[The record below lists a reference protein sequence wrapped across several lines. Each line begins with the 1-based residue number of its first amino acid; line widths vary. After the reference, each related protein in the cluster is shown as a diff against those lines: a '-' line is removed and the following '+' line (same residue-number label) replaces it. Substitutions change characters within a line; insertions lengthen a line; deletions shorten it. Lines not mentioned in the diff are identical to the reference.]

1 MANTNTKR
9 IIFDGP
15 RNAIVELIGELD
27 TTAGAFSV
35 TPAIDLSSDFTNN
48 EIGPTL
54 VGLRLDEVQYSISD
68 GLTARLFWD
77 ATADQPIVAL
87 AGHDKMCFEKGSGA
101 VPNRGAAGYSGDI
114 NLTVNNIVILG
125 ADDPIRV
132 YTLLLYL
139 IKLYDV

>member
-15 RNAIVELIGELD
+15 RNAVVELIGELD
-27 TTAGAFSV
+27 TSGASFAVS
-35 TPAIDLSSDFTNN
+35 PAIDLDVDFVNN

-54 VGLRLDEVQYSISD
+54 VGLRLDEVQYSLSD
-68 GLTARLFWD
+68 GLSARLFWD

-87 AGHDKMCFEKGSGA
+87 AGHDKMCFEEASGA
-101 VPNRGAAGYSGDI
+101 VPNRSAAGYTGDI
-114 NLTVNNIVILG
+114 DLLINNIVVAAG
-125 ADDPIRV
+125 TPIQV
-132 YTLLLYL
+132 YTILLYL